1 MAAPDRAALDQADT
15 PPGWPSRE
23 ERPDLPPP
31 AKGGWEVLGGFPRTK
46 EGVLFTKWIDR
57 LLRIKPK
64 PW

>member
-1 MAAPDRAALDQADT
+1 MAAQEQAAPEREAPPRAGRVPKSA
-15 PPGWPSRE
+15 PICRRPG
-23 ERPDLPPP
+23 
-31 AKGGWEVLGGFPRTK
+31 KGGWEILGGFPRTK